1 MVTLAAGFGDPQPD
15 AERMAESGRR
25 NVSTKPSPPAEPQP
39 TETTAPAPAAPPVLD
54 APVQAA
60 AAPAPPPPISVV
72 FGKGM
77 WLNQLERAEG
87 GNPEAIV
94 ARARAAGLTHLYV
107 RLGSS
112 KKGFYA
118 QGDLDRILPTAHAA
132 GLKIVGWDFPY
143 LADPAGDAARAHVEI
158 AYTTRDGHRIDAFSA
173 DIETGSEGVALTA
186 IAAESYGARLREL
199 AGAGYPLVATVPRPV
214 PGKWFPYAEA
224 TRHFDAIAP
233 MVYWV
238 TRDPVAEVTAAIDAL
253 APFGKPIIPIG
264 QAYDA
269 AIDGGPPGAP
279 SKDALV
285 RFMAAAADKGAKGVS
300 FWVWSHATADHWA
313 AIAEAHSF
321 DVMVPS

>member
-1 MVTLAAGFGDPQPD
+1 
-15 AERMAESGRR
+15 
-25 NVSTKPSPPAEPQP
+25 
-39 TETTAPAPAAPPVLD
+39 
-54 APVQAA
+54 
-60 AAPAPPPPISVV
+60 
-72 FGKGM
+72 M

-94 ARARAAGLTHLYV
+94 ARARAAGISHLYV

-143 LADPAGDAARAHVEI
+143 LADPAADAARAHAEI
-158 AYTTRDGHRIDAFSA
+158 TYATRDGHRIDAFSA

-186 IAAESYGARLREL
+186 IAAEAFGARLREL
-199 AGAGYPLVATVPRPV
+199 VGAGYPLVATVPRPV

-233 MVYWV
+233 MVYWMGN
-238 TRDPVAEVTAAIDAL
+238 DPVTEVNAAIDAL
-253 APFGKPIIPIG
+253 APLGKPIIPIG
-264 QAYDA
+264 QAYDG
-269 AIDGGPPGAP
+269 AIDGGPPGPP
-279 SKDALV
+279 SKEALV
-285 RFMAAAADKGAKGVS
+285 RFMDAAVAKGVKGVS

-313 AIAEAHSF
+313 AITESRAF
-321 DVMVPS
+321 DVIVPA